1 MSRGGSSPS
10 THHRQLK
17 EMLEKKKLISWLYV
31 IPVIVILISLII
43 FPLLY
48 SLYLS
53 FSQWDMTSF
62 GAEPHFIGIGNFA
75 QIFTD
80 RRFFYDLGRTA
91 VVVIGALIVETLL
104 GFGVALLL
112 NRKFKGRG
120 ILLAAFLM
128 PVMVS
133 EVTAGLIWGLIFDAT
148 FGPLNQIIAMLHL
161 AKKPIVWLV
170 DHPLLSVIIADI
182 WQWSPFIMLI
192 TMAGLRALPPSPYE
206 AAMLDGASGWQIL
219 KFITLPLITPI
230 LGVAVVLRSM
240 DLIKMFG
247 KIYMLTK
254 GGPGTASE
262 TITYYIYLQA
272 FSFWNL
278 PYAAA
283 LSFILLA
290 IVTFFI
296 TYFFKMITVEE

>member
-1 MSRGGSSPS
+1 
-10 THHRQLK
+10 
-17 EMLEKKKLISWLYV
+17 MLEKKKLISWLYV

-53 FSQWDMTSF
+53 FTQWDMTSF
-62 GAEPHFIGIGNFA
+62 GAKPHFIGIGNFA

-133 EVTAGLIWGLIFDAT
+133 EVTAGLI
-148 FGPLNQIIAMLHL
+148 
-161 AKKPIVWLV
+161 
-170 DHPLLSVIIADI
+170 PLLSVIIADI

-192 TMAGLRALPPSPYE
+192 TMAGLQALPSTPYE

>member
-1 MSRGGSSPS
+1 
-10 THHRQLK
+10 
-17 EMLEKKKLISWLYV
+17 
-31 IPVIVILISLII
+31 
-43 FPLLY
+43 
-48 SLYLS
+48 
-53 FSQWDMTSF
+53 MTSF
-62 GAEPHFIGIGNFA
+62 GAKPHFIGLGNFA
-75 QIFTD
+75 QLFTD
-80 RRFFYDLGRTA
+80 TRFFHDIGRTA
-91 VVVIGALIVETLL
+91 IMVVSALIVESLL

-120 ILLAAFLM
+120 VLLAAFLM

-133 EVTAGLIWGLIFDAT
+133 EVTAGLIWGLIFGAT
-148 FGPLNQIIAMLHL
+148 FGPLNRIIALLHL
-161 AKKPIVWLV
+161 SKKPVAWLV
-170 DHPLLSVIIADI
+170 NYPLFSIIIADI

-192 TMAGLRALPPSPYE
+192 TLAGLQALPVGPYE
-206 AAMLDGASGWQIL
+206 AAMLDGASGWQIFR
-219 KFITLPLITPI
+219 FITVPLMVPI

-240 DLIKMFG
+240 DLVKMFG
-247 KIYMLTK
+247 KIYMMTR

-290 IVTFFI
+290 IITFFI
-296 TYFFKMITVEE
+296 TYFFKIITIEE